1 MRSKL
6 LIFLAALAVMFFLPL
21 RINALSDISST
32 YESIIYDN
40 DSGIDSVSCNA
51 VVQSDDGYILIGT
64 YTGLYRFDGSG
75 FTLMDADKGI
85 NNVRTLFVDSL
96 GRLWVGTNDNGAAVY
111 ENDGTISFYNKEN
124 GLSSNSVRCFTEDG
138 DGCIYIGSTGTL
150 DVIKADG
157 NIHTASYDGDIV
169 CVDSLSS
176 DSNGNIAG
184 VTNNGILF
192 FIKDG
197 KITKGS
203 LNDESGFSFS
213 CVYYDERDLC
223 LAGTSGSSV
232 YQCFISDNEVRAREM
247 VSVSDVKGIYSI
259 KSDGDNG
266 LWICADTGI
275 AHLNSNNKAEVIYN
289 DYFNSN
295 ISDVIMDY
303 QGNYWFTSTRQGIL
317 KLSKNPFVN
326 INTAAGISDGV
337 VNSIEVINN
346 LMYIGYDG
354 GLQIINTHSNS
365 AVSNTLTDML
375 DGERVRHIMRDSDS
389 RLWISTYGSG
399 GLICYD
405 PSDTSIKAFNESD
418 LGTMGNKFR
427 FTEELDDGTI
437 LAASST
443 GLTFIKDGKVIN
455 TIGADN
461 GLDMPQILCTVQLDD
476 GTVLAGSDGDGI
488 YVIKD
493 GKVVSNIGEDEG
505 LTSLVVMRIVRYKD
519 VYFIVTS
526 SALYILDAYG
536 QVSKADSFVYSNN
549 FDIIPDDDK
558 GMLWITSSAG
568 IFIVDGDELAS
579 DSCDSYT
586 LLNSKSGLNTSL
598 TANSWNYKDVNDN
611 LYLCCSNGVRK
622 ISMHSYNTVTDG
634 YKLAVNDITLDNG
647 TVILPADDED
657 NAGLFVIPSDANRV
671 SFSPVVLNYTLC
683 DPQIYISLDGFDKT
697 GIYTTQ
703 SKLGKVSFTNIP
715 YGTYRFRLQILD
727 EHTGLP
733 IDEAVYTVVKEAQ
746 FYEQPVFKIYLCI
759 ICAAVIVFLTWVVTK
774 IGSINIIKRQ
784 YEEIRIAKDE
794 ADRANNAKSQFLANV
809 SHEIRTPINTIL
821 GMDEMIL
828 RENNDPQI
836 QRYASDIKNSG
847 ATLLSIVNDILDI
860 SKIEA
865 GQMNIVPD
873 KYDIT
878 KMIKDL
884 LSFSEI
890 KAKEKNISF
899 NYTIE
904 PDLPRYLY
912 GDEVR
917 IKQVITNL
925 LSNAFKYTEK
935 GSVTLSVHYA
945 ELDNDDIALSVA
957 VSDTGMGIKEE
968 DRQKMFAKFER
979 LDEQRNHHI
988 EGTGL
993 GLSITQNLL
1002 ELMGS
1007 DLKFITEY
1015 GTGSTFGFSVK
1026 QKKMSDEKA
1035 GGFDRSE
1042 VQSVKYS
1049 YAASFIAPKAEIL
1062 AVDDNSMNLEVVRSL
1077 LKRTKVN
1084 VDTASSGK
1092 ECLEKVKKHRY
1103 HIILLDH
1110 MMPEMDGIE
1119 TFEKI
1124 RSEDNF
1130 CKDTPVII
1138 LTANA
1143 VSGSKNMYLSKG
1155 FDDYLSKPVE
1165 GNALERILVEH
1176 LPEEL
1181 VQKVNFSCE
1190 KTAADFDF
1198 ENINAE
1204 TGLRYSGNNAAMYGN
1219 MLDIYFNN
1227 STEITERLTDA
1238 FDSNDI
1244 KNYEIVVHSLKST
1257 SLGIGAEKLSEEARL
1272 LEKAAKGNDFD
1283 YIKAHHK
1290 ETMELYRSV
1299 LYEIQTHRCKA
1310 AHGENAGQAK
1320 LTKADCIE
1328 KLAQLENALSDFNT
1342 DDAEKILNE
1351 LIDSEHSN
1359 VGINDLLIRLKEMF
1373 GDYQWDKAADFLK
1386 EELKKL

>member
-1 MRSKL
+1 
-6 LIFLAALAVMFFLPL
+6 
-21 RINALSDISST
+21 
-32 YESIIYDN
+32 
-40 DSGIDSVSCNA
+40 
-51 VVQSDDGYILIGT
+51 
-64 YTGLYRFDGSG
+64 
-75 FTLMDADKGI
+75 
-85 NNVRTLFVDSL
+85 
-96 GRLWVGTNDNGAAVY
+96 
-111 ENDGTISFYNKEN
+111 
-124 GLSSNSVRCFTEDG
+124 
-138 DGCIYIGSTGTL
+138 
-150 DVIKADG
+150 
-157 NIHTASYDGDIV
+157 
-169 CVDSLSS
+169 
-176 DSNGNIAG
+176 
-184 VTNNGILF
+184 
-192 FIKDG
+192 
-197 KITKGS
+197 
-203 LNDESGFSFS
+203 
-213 CVYYDERDLC
+213 
-223 LAGTSGSSV
+223 
-232 YQCFISDNEVRAREM
+232 
-247 VSVSDVKGIYSI
+247 
-259 KSDGDNG
+259 
-266 LWICADTGI
+266 
-275 AHLNSNNKAEVIYN
+275 
-289 DYFNSN
+289 
-295 ISDVIMDY
+295 
-303 QGNYWFTSTRQGIL
+303 
-317 KLSKNPFVN
+317 
-326 INTAAGISDGV
+326 
-337 VNSIEVINN
+337 
-346 LMYIGYDG
+346 
-354 GLQIINTHSNS
+354 
-365 AVSNTLTDML
+365 
-375 DGERVRHIMRDSDS
+375 
-389 RLWISTYGSG
+389 
-399 GLICYD
+399 
-405 PSDTSIKAFNESD
+405 
-418 LGTMGNKFR
+418 
-427 FTEELDDGTI
+427 
-437 LAASST
+437 
-443 GLTFIKDGKVIN
+443 
-455 TIGADN
+455 
-461 GLDMPQILCTVQLDD
+461 
-476 GTVLAGSDGDGI
+476 
-488 YVIKD
+488 
-493 GKVVSNIGEDEG
+493 
-505 LTSLVVMRIVRYKD
+505 
-519 VYFIVTS
+519 
-526 SALYILDAYG
+526 
-536 QVSKADSFVYSNN
+536 
-549 FDIIPDDDK
+549 
-558 GMLWITSSAG
+558 
-568 IFIVDGDELAS
+568 
-579 DSCDSYT
+579 
-586 LLNSKSGLNTSL
+586 
-598 TANSWNYKDVNDN
+598 
-611 LYLCCSNGVRK
+611 
-622 ISMHSYNTVTDG
+622 
-634 YKLAVNDITLDNG
+634 
-647 TVILPADDED
+647 
-657 NAGLFVIPSDANRV
+657 
-671 SFSPVVLNYTLC
+671 
-683 DPQIYISLDGFDKT
+683 
-697 GIYTTQ
+697 
-703 SKLGKVSFTNIP
+703 
-715 YGTYRFRLQILD
+715 
-727 EHTGLP
+727 
-733 IDEAVYTVVKEAQ
+733 
-746 FYEQPVFKIYLCI
+746 
-759 ICAAVIVFLTWVVTK
+759 
-774 IGSINIIKRQ
+774 
-784 YEEIRIAKDE
+784 
-794 ADRANNAKSQFLANV
+794 
-809 SHEIRTPINTIL
+809 
-821 GMDEMIL
+821 
-828 RENNDPQI
+828 
-836 QRYASDIKNSG
+836 
-847 ATLLSIVNDILDI
+847 
-860 SKIEA
+860 
-865 GQMNIVPD
+865 MNIVPD

-1049 YAASFIAPKAEIL
+1049 STASFIAPKAEIL

-1227 STEITERLTDA
+1227 SAEITERLTDA
-1238 FDSNDI
+1238 FDSDDI
-1244 KNYEIVVHSLKST
+1244 KNYEIVIHSLKST

-1299 LYEIQTHRCKA
+1299 LYEIQTHRSKA

-1320 LTKADCIE
+1320 LTKAGCIE